1 MGRQPPPIQ
10 PESCLG
16 WRCLGPPRTS
26 TTSTTSITSTTSA
39 STTTTMGP
47 TTTTEVRPGMNL
59 CNPLMKKKGYEINM
73 VICSA
78 NEICQPLSSNGELAK
93 VGYVVFSSF

>member
-1 MGRQPPPIQ
+1 MCQSRKRLPGVVVPR
-10 PESCLG
+10 
-16 WRCLGPPRTS
+16 PPRTS
-26 TTSTTSITSTTSA
+26 TTSTTSA

-47 TTTTEVRPGMNL
+47 TTITEVRPGMNL

-93 VGYVVFSSF
+93 VGYVV